1 MHASTCTATNTDDTA
16 VLAVVSL
23 FLLFSV
29 TDLLVHGLVLA
40 RRLS

>member
-1 MHASTCTATNTDDTA
+1 MHSHTCAAIGTDDTPI
-16 VLAVVSL
+16 LAVVSL

-40 RRLS
+40 RRLP